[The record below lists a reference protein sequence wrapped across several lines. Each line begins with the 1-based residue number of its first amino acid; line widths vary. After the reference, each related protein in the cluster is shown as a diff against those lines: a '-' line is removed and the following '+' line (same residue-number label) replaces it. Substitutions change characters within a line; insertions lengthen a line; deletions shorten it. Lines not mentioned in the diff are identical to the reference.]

1 MATSFTLGKHYE
13 NFIQDP
19 IASGR
24 YATASDVMREG
35 LRLVEEGEQLSAAK
49 LEALRDRSG
58 RLKQGSGRAV

>member
-1 MATSFTLGKHYE
+1 MATSFTVGKHYE

-24 YATASDVMREG
+24 YATAGEVMREG
-35 LRLVEEGEQLSAAK
+35 LRLVEEGEQLRAAK

-58 RLKQGSGRAV
+58 RSKQGSGRAV